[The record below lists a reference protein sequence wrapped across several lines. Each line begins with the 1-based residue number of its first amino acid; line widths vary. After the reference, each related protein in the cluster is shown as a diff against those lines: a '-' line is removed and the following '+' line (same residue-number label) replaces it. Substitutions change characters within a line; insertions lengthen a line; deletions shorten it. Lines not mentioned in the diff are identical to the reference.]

1 MARKQIVSRTV
12 VGVEASV
19 LALNCITGEPST
31 ETYIL
36 SGSYKDK
43 DGNYDEKKILKSLKK
58 SYETD
63 DFKLV
68 KVVAVADCNRMYGM
82 WEEDFIRNAMPLDPT
97 TRKPIGMDDADI
109 VIDGE

>member
-12 VGVEASV
+12 VGVEVSA
-19 LALNCITGEPST
+19 LALNCISAEVST

-36 SGSYKDK
+36 SGQYKDK
-43 DGNYDEKKILKSLKK
+43 DGKYDEKKILKALKK

-63 DFKLV
+63 DLKIAKIV
-68 KVVAVADCNRMYGM
+68 DTQDCNKLYGM
-82 WEEDFIRNAMPLDPT
+82 WEEDFIAHAMLLDPT

-109 VIDGE
+109 ETDAE